1 MNSKKNLTNNN
12 ELSENNKNQKEEK
25 PKSRYEFK
33 YHNKNFNNSFNSKYK
48 KSQNDN
54 SLTKEESNRII
65 HKDKEDFYKNEIF
78 VNSISKYNFG
88 FFELEYMYKYNTIN
102 VTDSFLYKFREI
114 FTFDKNRSYNKY
126 RVNITP
132 IELSSELNLSFE
144 KKNNKSLILGNPFN
158 KENQHLN
165 NIVQIFDKFH
175 KQTPKINKKQFQ
187 KKYNNYYIYKNR
199 INNYNYLKF
208 KNISK
213 FSKKEK
219 EKTLTKNHTITQ
231 ESHTKLSS
239 GPIRG
244 INNIKYNLN
253 KNKENSISAF
263 EEEKENLDTIKKD
276 NEFATINEIYW
287 TNNTIFNNI
296 ISEQNN
302 KKDDRNLIR
311 KENNNNSFIKNSN
324 VSTALSKKIN
334 MDKSNE
340 NSISVENNNNNRNS
354 VNFSG
359 RFFYKYRAVNNINRK
374 AKSFLEEAEKDNNN
388 DQTMNDTKQIIDNI
402 KKGKI
407 IKIDNI
413 EKNRIINKKVP
424 RNEIIKNSKK
434 IYTIPKLIKKEIN
447 QNENKEKINNKR
459 MIPTNPT
466 NNQIPINNDKNEQI
480 SLIINRRKKNVMLS
494 KNNNE
499 YSQNYY
505 EKNKNEENSTQINP
519 IRSLIQSNQ
528 STSQS
533 LFSEKQKNRYDSN
546 KPNNSLNNLEDAKD
560 EGKKNTI
567 KLKDKNLVNS
577 RSFIFN
583 SEKINHNKITPQNCE
598 YKGINSPNNDLKQK
612 KPSTKEI
619 PKIEYLNTE
628 RFKRRY
634 RFSKKNE
641 GDNNNINHITQD
653 PEKLNLTNNNKIDE
667 NPFRDSYNY
676 YYHKKS
682 NNRFENHKFHEIK
695 STSREK
701 NIKKDTHQKENKII
715 NYKADNRVQNPLFI
729 NSSMRYLNL
738 RTRFNNLDKD
748 KNSDDRNEKNN
759 SRVLY
764 K

>member
-33 YHNKNFNNSFNSKYK
+33 YHNKIFNNSFNSKYK

-54 SLTKEESNRII
+54 SLTKEEPNRII

-102 VTDSFLYKFREI
+102 VTDSFLHKFREI

-165 NIVQIFDKFH
+165 NIIQIFDKFH
-175 KQTPKINKKQFQ
+175 KQIPKINKKQFQ
-187 KKYNNYYIYKNR
+187 KKYNHYYIYKNR

-219 EKTLTKNHTITQ
+219 EKTLTKNYTITQ

-263 EEEKENLDTIKKD
+263 EEEKENFDTIKKE
-276 NEFATINEIYW
+276 NEFATINEINW

-296 ISEQNN
+296 ISEQKN
-302 KKDDRNLIR
+302 KKDDRNLMG
-311 KENNNNSFIKNSN
+311 KENNNNSFIRNSN

-434 IYTIPKLIKKEIN
+434 IYTSPKLIKKEIN

-466 NNQIPINNDKNEQI
+466 NNQIPINNDKSEQI
-480 SLIINRRKKNVMLS
+480 SLIINRRKKNIMLN

-505 EKNKNEENSTQINP
+505 EKNKIEENSTQINP

-533 LFSEKQKNRYDSN
+533 LFSEKQKNHYDSS
-546 KPNNSLNNLEDAKD
+546 KPINNLNNLEVAKD
-560 EGKKNTI
+560 EDKKNTI
-567 KLKDKNLVNS
+567 KLKDKNLINS

-583 SEKINHNKITPQNCE
+583 SEKINHNKIIFQNCE

-634 RFSKKNE
+634 RFAKKNE

-701 NIKKDTHQKENKII
+701 NIKRDTHQKENKI

-748 KNSDDRNEKNN
+748 KNSDDKNEKNN